1 MAAVPHR
8 PRLPA
13 TGPIFIHIDR
23 HGNIG
28 HRMFRNGEKSGDPSG
43 RTTGDG
49 IAEIVTRAVARAG
62 LTARPNGL
70 LAPDLPPGGPAT
82 PYAEDSPPPPA
93 RSAPTRS
100 QRVAKVDGTTA
111 QRPSPTISS
120 RPASEET
127 NPHYAIG
134 L

>member
-28 HRMFRNGEKSGDPSG
+28 HRMFRNGEESGDPSG
-43 RTTGDG
+43 RMTGDG

-62 LTARPNGL
+62 LTARPNDL
-70 LAPDLPPGGPAT
+70 LAPDLPARWTGHSLRRGFATAAREKRADTITTCREGGWGDGSKA
-82 PYAEDSPPPPA
+82 
-93 RSAPTRS
+93 
-100 QRVAKVDGTTA
+100 VADYFDQAG
-111 QRPSPTISS
+111 I
-120 RPASEET
+120 
-127 NPHYAIG
+127 
-134 L
+134 